1 MKSRRQKREVRRQT
15 RPAEPKVEEKLPL
28 PRGESWGEGEYQRAS
43 DYPRSTKSAGL
54 QTKGLIVQTEL
65 LAGND
70 VFFHCLADLLSGIG
84 RAFHCFWVGDR
95 AVGRLDRAGHRGAG
109 HSFRTAAGRFLN
121 ATLGNTVELF
131 IAMMAILANRFE
143 LVKASIAGSIDSV
156 LVGLRLTEL
165 FVGVSRSLSPAT
177 RPSKARQCSWPCATI
192 WI

>member
-1 MKSRRQKREVRRQT
+1 MSFSIVLRIFY
-15 RPAEPKVEEKLPL
+15 PGLVELFI
-28 PRGESWGEGEYQRAS
+28 AS
-43 DYPRSTKSAGL
+43 GL
-54 QTKGLIVQTEL
+54 AIVP
-65 LAGND
+65 LAG
-70 VFFHCLADLLSGIG
+70 SIG
-84 RAFHCFWVGDR
+84 RATEELAILFGP
-95 AVGRLDRAGHRGAG
+95 RLGG
-109 HSFRTAAGRFLN
+109 FLN